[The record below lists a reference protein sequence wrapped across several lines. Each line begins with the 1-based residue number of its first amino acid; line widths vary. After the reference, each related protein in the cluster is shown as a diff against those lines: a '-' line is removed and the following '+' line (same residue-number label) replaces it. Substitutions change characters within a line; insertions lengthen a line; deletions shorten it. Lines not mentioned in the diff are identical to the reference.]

1 MKGQAGGGITIFNV
15 LLFYSI
21 FLFFVAFIGTMAG
34 VAIVT
39 VGGNPSNIPIPSF
52 NPLDIL
58 GSVVSLFNFFV
69 AFLSTNTTFQL
80 LAIVLVTPF
89 LIILGY
95 ALLQLI
101 RGTG

>member
-1 MKGQAGGGITIFNV
+1 MRGQTGGGMRIFNV
-15 LLFYSI
+15 LLFYSV
-21 FLFFVAFIGTMAG
+21 FLLFVASISVPAG

-52 NPLDIL
+52 NPLDVL
-58 GSVVSLFNFFV
+58 GSVASIFNFFV

-80 LAIVLVTPF
+80 LSVVLVTPF
-89 LIILGY
+89 LILLLYG
-95 ALLQLI
+95 LLQLI